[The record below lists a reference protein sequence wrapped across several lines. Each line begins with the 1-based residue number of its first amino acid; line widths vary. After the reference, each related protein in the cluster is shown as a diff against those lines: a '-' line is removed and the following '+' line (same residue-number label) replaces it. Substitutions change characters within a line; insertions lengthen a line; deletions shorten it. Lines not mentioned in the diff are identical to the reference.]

1 MKISVIFMTLWLGA
15 MQLNAQWYQVNTN
28 TTENLYDLFFVDSL
42 EGYCVGGTDYSGTP
56 QSTGVILKTTDG
68 GENWTTIFSLDS
80 ITINSIAVVQE
91 DENTRL
97 YAFALKNGN
106 SHLVSTFTNT
116 PFQNWSVD
124 PINYKPQ
131 DVQTNDNTIFFFD
144 EVGGDLKKIENSILS
159 VVLNNVVLFGISQDY
174 LFVFEAWNDDSLY
187 YSSSFDSN
195 LYSIPKYNNA
205 PLGQNQSSYATMR
218 KNGDILIL
226 KGTYESVVV
235 YSTDNGSNWQFHYG
249 GGEAQS
255 LILQTTEILSLDSYS
270 GKIYNSLDFGQNW
283 NDTTISNV
291 EFISLGYSKYD
302 NSKYAFG
309 KNGVI
314 YKNANLISVGNQE
327 QKKKIDVYPNPAHDI
342 LRIDAPGFFLFKSI
356 ELYDI
361 NGRSVRQFDKDAMAL
376 NVGGLPSGTYFL
388 KIETNDGS
396 YTRKVIIE

>member
-314 YKNANLISVGNQE
+314 
-327 QKKKIDVYPNPAHDI
+327 
-342 LRIDAPGFFLFKSI
+342 
-356 ELYDI
+356 
-361 NGRSVRQFDKDAMAL
+361 
-376 NVGGLPSGTYFL
+376 
-388 KIETNDGS
+388 
-396 YTRKVIIE
+396 